1 MQEGPDQTAH
11 PSNLIGAII
20 NHFMTRVTNKIVP
33 HRKRSFAF
41 IRVLVSLNVDDKYLR
56 SVQRNLSCGHF
67 TCNSL
72 HHCSLYILIIS
83 SIRSRY
89 LVSFGEGMRFLF

>member
-20 NHFMTRVTNKIVP
+20 HHFMTRVTNKIVP

-41 IRVLVSLNVDDKYLR
+41 IRVLVSLNVDDKYNTR
-56 SVQRNLSCGHF
+56 T
-67 TCNSL
+67 TCLKFSG
-72 HHCSLYILIIS
+72 
-83 SIRSRY
+83 R
-89 LVSFGEGMRFLF
+89 GM